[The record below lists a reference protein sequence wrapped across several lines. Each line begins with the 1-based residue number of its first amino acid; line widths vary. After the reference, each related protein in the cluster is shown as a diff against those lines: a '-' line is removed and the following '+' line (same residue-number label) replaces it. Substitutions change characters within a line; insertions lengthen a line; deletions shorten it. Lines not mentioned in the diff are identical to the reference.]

1 MKSGNM
7 SVFISQ
13 YTNVLIINGISIKLL
28 SGQHLQPYRHTP
40 AITRKRLSC
49 NAKRAFRH
57 TGRACIAHRNSL
69 SRNAKKHNRHANNRK
84 TVEQRSDNR
93 KTICAKRWC
102 DIPAV
107 ARRYMQNSPFHRCPA
122 ADRKGGTTHRNV
134 KRDTTNVKSV
144 KRERH
149 FHSLQQY
156 FISTSQPPFS
166 GIINV
171 VSACGD

>member
-13 YTNVLIINGISIKLL
+13 YTNVLIINGISTKHLP
-28 SGQHLQPYRHTP
+28 GQHLQAYRHTP
-40 AITRKRLSC
+40 DITRKRLSC

-69 SRNAKKHNRHANNRK
+69 SLNAKKRNRHANNRK
-84 TVEQRSDNR
+84 TVEQRSDNC
-93 KTICAKRWC
+93 KTTRAERRC

-107 ARRYMQNSPFHRCPA
+107 ARRYVQNSPFHRCPA

-134 KRDTTNVKSV
+134 K
-144 KRERH
+144 KRCH
-149 FHSLQQY
+149 
-156 FISTSQPPFS
+156 I
-166 GIINV
+166 
-171 VSACGD
+171 C

>member
-1 MKSGNM
+1 M

-28 SGQHLQPYRHTP
+28 SGQHLQAYRHTP
-40 AITRKRLSC
+40 DITRKRLSC

-57 TGRACIAHRNSL
+57 TGTACIAHRNSL
-69 SRNAKKHNRHANNRK
+69 SRNAKRRGRHASDRK
-84 TVEQRSDNR
+84 TVEQRGDNR

-122 ADRKGGTTHRNV
+122 ADRKGGTIPRNV
-134 KRDTTNVKSV
+134 KKRCTYVKSV

-149 FHSLQQY
+149 RHSRQQY
-156 FISTSQPPFS
+156 FISTSLPPFPAS
-166 GIINV
+166 SPWCQHAGI
-171 VSACGD
+171 GMM